1 MYSELVTDSLAP
13 LLCHDARDIGLL
25 ILIQKTEL
33 TIDVALAVENDL
45 SRSPLYIMG
54 VSPTPTFEPVSINFE
69 KHLLV

>member
-1 MYSELVTDSLAP
+1 MCSELVTDLLAP

-45 SRSPLYIMG
+45 SRSPLYIIG
-54 VSPTPTFEPVSINFE
+54 VPATPTFEPVSIN
-69 KHLLV
+69 L

>member
-1 MYSELVTDSLAP
+1 MCSELVTDLLAP

-54 VSPTPTFEPVSINFE
+54 VPATPTFEPVSIN
-69 KHLLV
+69 L

>member
-1 MYSELVTDSLAP
+1 MCSELVTDLLVP

-25 ILIQKTEL
+25 ILIQK

-54 VSPTPTFEPVSINFE
+54 VPATPTFEPVSIN
-69 KHLLV
+69 L